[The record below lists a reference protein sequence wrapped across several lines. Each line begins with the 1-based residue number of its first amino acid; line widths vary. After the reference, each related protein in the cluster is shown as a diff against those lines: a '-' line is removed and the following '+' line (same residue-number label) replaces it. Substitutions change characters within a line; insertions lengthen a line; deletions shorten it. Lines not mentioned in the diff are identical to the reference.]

1 MKKVLLSLSFC
12 LAIAGC
18 STPSRMSES
27 EVLAFVAEMR
37 TLNCNDL
44 ALRKS
49 EYRALWTAGVQNG
62 ANRSI
67 IADREFDSRCKK

>member
-1 MKKVLLSLSFC
+1 MKKMLLGLLFFLS
-12 LAIAGC
+12 IAGC
-18 STPSRMSES
+18 STPNRMSES

-37 TLNCNDL
+37 TLTCTDL